1 MNTQLSKSHL
11 KTIQADRFGVQL
23 HGIGINILVKNA
35 KSYAEGLRDVLGVEI
50 IRAEEAFALVVAPS
64 FKPAS
69 DEVPVTSLFQIHA
82 DFTYHQNPYLNL
94 MPENEARGLGVELHL
109 FECDPDEAAKKA
121 ESDPDWNVLQKP
133 TDKPHGVRET
143 YLLDGHGYC
152 WVASRPLA

>member
-11 KTIQADRFGVQL
+11 KTIQADMFGVQL
-23 HGIGINILVKNA
+23 RGIGINILVKNA

-50 IRAEEAFALVVAPS
+50 IRAEEAFALIAAPS
-64 FKPAS
+64 FKPES

-82 DFTYHQNPYLNL
+82 DFTYHKNPYLNL

-109 FECDPDEAAKKA
+109 FECDPDEVSKKA
-121 ESDPDWNVLQKP
+121 ENDPDWTVLQKP